1 MRNDFQVRRLQPE
14 LMDDP
19 EIEAS
24 LHRQALSGLRRIN
37 WWSRPDTVFW
47 NALAPLL
54 VPQRHGERLSIL
66 DIASGGGDVAIRLA
80 QRAREAGKNLEIV
93 GCDMSQTAVEF
104 ATEQAAEAGLSNV
117 RFQLCNVL
125 TDPLTESAFDVVMCS
140 LFLHHLNENDGI
152 ILLKRMKSAALRLVL
167 VDDLRRSAAG
177 YWLAWI
183 GCRLLTRCPIVHVD
197 GPISVEGALTVSEAV
212 GMAEKAGLSGVRCR
226 RHWPQRYLLSWAPQS

>member
-1 MRNDFQVRRLQPE
+1 MRNHFQVRRLQPE

-19 EIEAS
+19 EIEEI

-54 VPQRHGERLSIL
+54 ASQRHGEQLSIL

-80 QRAREAGKNLEIV
+80 QRARDAGKNLEIV
-93 GCDMSQTAVEF
+93 GCDMSPTAIEY
-104 ATEQAAEAGLSNV
+104 ATEQAEGAGLSNV

-125 TDPLTESAFDVVMCS
+125 TDPLPEPAFDVVMCS
-140 LFLHHLNENDGI
+140 LFLHHLDEDNGI
-152 ILLKRMKSAALRLVL
+152 ILLKRMKAAARRLVL

-183 GCRLLTRCPIVHVD
+183 GCRLLTRCRIVHVD
-197 GPISVEGALTVSEAV
+197 GPISVEGALTVSEAI
-212 GMAEKAGLSGVRCR
+212 GMAEKAGLSSVRCR